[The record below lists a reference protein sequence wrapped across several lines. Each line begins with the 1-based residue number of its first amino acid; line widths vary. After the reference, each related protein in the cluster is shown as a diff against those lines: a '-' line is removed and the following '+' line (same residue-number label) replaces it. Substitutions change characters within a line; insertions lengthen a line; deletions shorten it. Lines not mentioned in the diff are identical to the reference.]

1 MGTNDNM
8 LIRVLVTRDEIDMPQ
23 IKQYYKQ
30 LYGKD
35 MLEDVKNDTSGDYKN
50 LLIGLGSH

>member
-1 MGTNDNM
+1 
-8 LIRVLVTRDEIDMPQ
+8 MPT

-35 MLEDVKNDTSGDYKN
+35 MVTAVKNDISGDYQK
-50 LLIGLGSH
+50 LTIELCSH

>member
-1 MGTNDNM
+1 M
-8 LIRVLVTRDEIDMPQ
+8 EIDMPQ

-35 MLEDVKNDTSGDYKN
+35 MVADIKADISGEYQN
-50 LLIGLGSH
+50 LFVQLCSK